1 MPETVQTT
9 SSPTATAPSAGAA
22 TFLVSANA
30 AKRIAAL
37 KAAEGNDALM
47 MRVTVSGGGCSGFKY
62 EFGLDAALHD
72 DDRIFERDGQKVVI
86 DTTSLEFVA
95 NAELDFKE
103 DLMGSYF
110 AVGNP
115 NAKSSCGCG
124 ASFSVD

>member
-1 MPETVQTT
+1 MPDTVH
-9 SSPTATAPSAGAA
+9 APAF
-22 TFLVSANA
+22 TVSANA

-37 KAAEGNDALM
+37 RAAEGNEVLM

-62 EFGLDAALHD
+62 EFGLDGARNA
-72 DDRIFERDGQKVVI
+72 DDRVFERDGVKVVV
-86 DTTSLEFVA
+86 DATSLEFLA

>member
-1 MPETVQTT
+1 MPDTVQH
-9 SSPTATAPSAGAA
+9 TAPEATFSVSAGAA
-22 TFLVSANA
+22 R
-30 AKRIAAL
+30 RIAAL
-37 KAAEGNDALM
+37 KAQDGNDALM

-62 EFGLDAALHD
+62 EFGLDAALND
-72 DDRIFERDGQKVVI
+72 DDRIFERDGQKVVV
-86 DTTSLEFVA
+86 DTTSLEFLA

>member
-1 MPETVQTT
+1 MPDTVTIPHF
-9 SSPTATAPSAGAA
+9 S
-22 TFLVSANA
+22 VSASA

-37 KAAEGNDALM
+37 KRAEGNDALA

-62 EFGLDAALHD
+62 EFGLDGAVNA
-72 DDRIFERDGQKVVI
+72 DDRVFERDGIKVVV
-86 DTTSLEFVA
+86 DTTSLEFLG

-110 AVGNP
+110 AVTNP

>member
-1 MPETVQTT
+1 MHDTI
-9 SSPTATAPSAGAA
+9 APS
-22 TFLVSANA
+22 FSISASA

-37 KAAEGNDALM
+37 RAAEGKPELM
-47 MRVTVSGGGCSGFKY
+47 MRVAVSGGGCSGFKY
-62 EFGLDAALHD
+62 EFNLDGAVNA
-72 DDRIFERDGQKVVI
+72 DDRVFEKDGVKVVV
-86 DTTSLEFVA
+86 DETSLEFLG

-110 AVGNP
+110 AVANP

>member
-1 MPETVQTT
+1 MPDTLHT
-9 SSPTATAPSAGAA
+9 PTFS
-22 TFLVSANA
+22 VSANA

-37 KAAEGNDALM
+37 KAEEGDDALM

-62 EFGLDAALHD
+62 EYALDGTLNE
-72 DDRIFERDGQKVVI
+72 DDRVFERDGIKVVV
-86 DTTSLEFVA
+86 DTTSLEFLA

-115 NAKSSCGCG
+115 NATSSCGCG

>member
-1 MPETVQTT
+1 MHDTIAQSFSV
-9 SSPTATAPSAGAA
+9 SS
-22 TFLVSANA
+22 NA
-30 AKRIAAL
+30 ARRIAAL
-37 KAAEGNDALM
+37 SAAEGKPGLM
-47 MRVTVSGGGCSGFKY
+47 MRVAVSGGGCSGFKY
-62 EFGLDAALHD
+62 EFNLDGTVNP
-72 DDRIFERDGQKVVI
+72 DDRIFEKDGVKVVV
-86 DTTSLEFVA
+86 DETSLEFLA

>member
-1 MPETVQTT
+1 LLTAMPDTLH
-9 SSPTATAPSAGAA
+9 SPIFS
-22 TFLVSANA
+22 VSANA

-37 KAAEGNDALM
+37 KAEEGDDALL

-62 EFGLDAALHD
+62 DFTLDRAVND
-72 DDRIFERDGQKVVI
+72 DDRVFERDGVKVVV
-86 DTTSLEFVA
+86 DTTSLEFLA

-115 NAKSSCGCG
+115 NATSSCGCG